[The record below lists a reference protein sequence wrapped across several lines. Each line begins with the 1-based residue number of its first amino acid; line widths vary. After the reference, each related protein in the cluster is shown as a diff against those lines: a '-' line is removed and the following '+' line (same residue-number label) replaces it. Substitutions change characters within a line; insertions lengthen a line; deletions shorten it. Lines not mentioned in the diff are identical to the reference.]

1 MAVLQ
6 IVRFRPRPDV
16 DGARMREVNER
27 FQREVTPT
35 LPGLERRE
43 GTVGEDG
50 DEWTLVLRYRDM
62 DSATRGPQADT
73 GPIAREFMSL
83 IDMASMS
90 ATFHTVVSE

>member
-6 IVRFRPRPDV
+6 IVRFRPRSGV

-43 GTVGEDG
+43 GTVSEDG
-50 DEWTLVLRYRDM
+50 EWTLVLRYQDM

-83 IDMASMS
+83 IDMATMS